1 MNIEDV
7 GKIIDKI
14 DKSSISFFELDI
26 ENCHLKLD
34 KSDTRRYEGTETS
47 RIVENAPKEPSYI
60 LEKNNFSE
68 TALTSEKLEKTE
80 DAEDD
85 ENITFVKSPIVGT
98 FYDAPSPD
106 SESYV
111 KVGTK
116 VKEGDIIL
124 LHDLYIS
131 SINAVDKLIP
141 ELLERGYMP
150 VTVSELF
157 YYHNIELHEGRV
169 YSHAK

>member
-116 VKEGDIIL
+116 VKEGDILCIIESMKLMNEIEAEESGEVVEIL
-124 LHDLYIS
+124 VKNGEMVQYGDPIFK
-131 SINAVDKLIP
+131 IRRN
-141 ELLERGYMP
+141 
-150 VTVSELF
+150 
-157 YYHNIELHEGRV
+157 
-169 YSHAK
+169 

>member
-98 FYDAPSPD
+98 
-106 SESYV
+106 
-111 KVGTK
+111 
-116 VKEGDIIL
+116 
-124 LHDLYIS
+124 
-131 SINAVDKLIP
+131 
-141 ELLERGYMP
+141 
-150 VTVSELF
+150 
-157 YYHNIELHEGRV
+157 
-169 YSHAK
+169 